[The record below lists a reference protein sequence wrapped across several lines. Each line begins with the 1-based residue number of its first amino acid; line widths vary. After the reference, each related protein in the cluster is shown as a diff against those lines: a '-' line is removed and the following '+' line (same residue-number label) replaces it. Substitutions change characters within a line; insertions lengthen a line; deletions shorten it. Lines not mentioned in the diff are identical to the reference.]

1 MNFCP
6 PLPSPSAFRNR
17 EMLSARLLSSTKLS
31 GQMSC
36 NRISFSNKCPG
47 CSTSVDKRSNAFGV
61 SGTVSPPRSNK
72 RSARFS
78 RNGPN
83 SHKPFRFCLLVAP
96 RILLERK
103 ERLQSSP
110 LGLPGYARFAMSAS
124 TACLPSGPPHSM
136 AKCPTR
142 AIEPFPC
149 SNGMTLGHS
158 LPGAN
163 RRDGPWQPP
172 AIRSGLVLCALV
184 LSFRPAEG
192 QSAACR
198 ELNRTV
204 IEQVTNGQLGKA
216 ELALSAV
223 PENPQDPL
231 CTGLIMANLAAI
243 RTMQGKYAEAET
255 LAQRSLG
262 VLEEH
267 YAKDRPALLRP
278 LHVLAAS
285 RLEQG
290 KVAKAREAFQRMR
303 VLRLDRPMD
312 TALFH
317 DIAGSLLEA
326 EGKPWE
332 AAPEYLAGIR
342 ALDDSGHGD
351 TAYAGT
357 LLQALASSYL
367 QQERLDD

>member
-1 MNFCP
+1 
-6 PLPSPSAFRNR
+6 
-17 EMLSARLLSSTKLS
+17 
-31 GQMSC
+31 
-36 NRISFSNKCPG
+36 
-47 CSTSVDKRSNAFGV
+47 
-61 SGTVSPPRSNK
+61 
-72 RSARFS
+72 
-78 RNGPN
+78 
-83 SHKPFRFCLLVAP
+83 
-96 RILLERK
+96 
-103 ERLQSSP
+103 
-110 LGLPGYARFAMSAS
+110 
-124 TACLPSGPPHSM
+124 
-136 AKCPTR
+136 
-142 AIEPFPC
+142 
-149 SNGMTLGHS
+149 MTLGHS

-231 CTGLIMANLAAI
+231 CTGLILANLAAI

-262 VLEEH
+262 LLEEH
-267 YAKDRPALLRP
+267 YAKDSPALLRP

-367 QQERLDD
+367 QQERLDDARRFLDCARDVFLHAKDAVPMDFIKFFTIRAGLYFLQHQWQKAEQDLRQALSMADQESRIEPSTHASLLAGYARVLRKNRHAAEARQVEKRVESLRQSSSMKDVVDVSGLLPKPKPKKK